1 MSLPLDGVRVLELG
15 DFLPS
20 AYACMQLGDFGADVI
35 RVQPPAGAARG
46 RRAEQAAHVPDA
58 KRSPF
63 DAERRFDTPSR
74 NRRSIVVD
82 LKRPEGQDAVRRLA
96 GTCDVLLEG
105 YRPGV
110 MDRLGLGYE
119 TLAASHPRLV
129 YCSVS
134 LFGQTGPYRDHPGH
148 DPLALG
154 VSGLLHLNSDPPADV
169 PRLLGSPVGDIGAG
183 LHALSGVLLALRE
196 RDRSGLGQ
204 RVDISMA
211 EAGLAFSMLASI
223 QVLQGTTV
231 PRLNKPNAISGI
243 FRTKDDRYVVTT
255 NLEPHHW
262 ANFCRSIG
270 REDLIALRH
279 DRARRDELHR
289 TVSEILRTRTR
300 DEWLEV
306 FHGEL
311 ESQVAPVNRIEEV
324 FDDPQVVARGMVV
337 DVADEQGRA
346 GRQLAPTNRL
356 GRTPGRVAGVA
367 PPAGRDTRALLAEAG
382 LSAQRIEQLLADGT
396 VGEPG
401 P

>member
-1 MSLPLDGVRVLELG
+1 
-15 DFLPS
+15 
-20 AYACMQLGDFGADVI
+20 MQLGDFGADVI

-46 RRAEQAAHVPDA
+46 RRAEQAAGVPDA

-82 LKRPEGQDAVRRLA
+82 LKQPDGQDAVRRLA
-96 GTCDVLLEG
+96 DTCDVLLEG

-119 TLAASHPRLV
+119 TLAAGNPRLV

-154 VSGLLHLNSDPPADV
+154 VSGLLHLNADPPADV

-204 RVDISMA
+204 RVDISMT
-211 EAGLAFSMLASI
+211 EAGLAFSMLASV

-231 PRLNKPNAISGI
+231 PRLNRPNAISGI
-243 FRTKDDRYVVTT
+243 FETADGRHIVTT

-270 REDLIALRH
+270 REDLVPLRH
-279 DRARRDELHR
+279 DRARRDALHR
-289 TVSEILRTRTR
+289 TVAEVLRSRTR
-300 DEWLEV
+300 DEWLAV

-311 ESQVAPVNRIEEV
+311 ESQAGPVNRIEEV

-346 GRQLAPTNRL
+346 GRQLAPTIRL
-356 GRTPGRVAGVA
+356 GRTPGRIAGVA
-367 PPAGRDTRALLAEAG
+367 PPAGRDTRALLTEAG
-382 LSAQRIEQLLADGT
+382 LSAQRIEQLLADGI
-396 VGEPG
+396 VREPG

>member
-1 MSLPLDGVRVLELG
+1 MSLPLHGIRVLELG

-20 AYACMQLGDFGADVI
+20 AYACMQMGDFGADVI

-46 RRAEQAAHVPDA
+46 RRAEQAARVPEA
-58 KRSPF
+58 RRSPF
-63 DAERRFDTPSR
+63 DAERRFDASGR
-74 NRRSIVVD
+74 NRRSIVMD
-82 LKRPEGQDAVRRLA
+82 LKHPDAQDAARRLA
-96 GTCDVLLEG
+96 DTCDVLVEG

-110 MDRLGLGYE
+110 MERLGLDHA
-119 TLAASHPRLV
+119 TLAARNPRLV

-154 VSGLLHLNSDPPADV
+154 VSGLLHLNSDAPADV
-169 PRLLGSPVGDIGAG
+169 PRLIGSPVGDIGAG

-204 RVDISMA
+204 RVDISMT

-231 PRLNKPNAISGI
+231 PRLNKPNAVSGI
-243 FRTKDDRYVVTT
+243 FETADRRFIVTT

-270 REDLIALRH
+270 REDLVPLRH
-279 DRARRDELHR
+279 DRSRRDELHR
-289 TVSEILRTRTR
+289 TVTEVLRTRTR
-300 DEWLEV
+300 DEWLAI
-306 FHGEL
+306 FHGDL
-311 ESQVAPVNRIEEV
+311 ESQAGPVNRIEEV
-324 FDDPQVVARGMVV
+324 FDDPQVVARGLVV
-337 DVADEQGRA
+337 DVLDEAGRP
-346 GRQLAPTNRL
+346 GRQLGPTIRL

-367 PPAGRDTRALLAEAG
+367 PPAGRDTRALLTEAG
-382 LSAQRIEQLLADGT
+382 LSAERIARLLADG
-396 VGEPG
+396 VVADAGG
-401 P
+401 